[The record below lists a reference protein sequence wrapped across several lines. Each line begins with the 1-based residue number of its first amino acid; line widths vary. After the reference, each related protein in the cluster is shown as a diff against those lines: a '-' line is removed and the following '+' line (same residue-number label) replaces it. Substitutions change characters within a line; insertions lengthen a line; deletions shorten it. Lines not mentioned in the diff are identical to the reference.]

1 MARLTI
7 SLLGSLDI
15 KLNDRPVTHL
25 AKGKARALLADLVV
39 EADRPHQRET
49 LAGLLWP
56 DWPERS
62 ARNNLRNILSNL
74 RKAIGDRDATPPYL
88 FISRETIQF
97 NRASDCSVD
106 IWAFNE
112 WAEGNAP
119 TEQRLEKA
127 IALYRGP
134 FLEGF
139 SGGDSPAFDDWALG
153 VREQL
158 AHQFSVA
165 LQALA
170 EQYERRGE
178 YARACEVARRRVA
191 QAPWQEQA
199 HQSLMRLLALSG
211 QRGEALAQYVAF
223 CRSLR

>member
-170 EQYERRGE
+170 E
-178 YARACEVARRRVA
+178 
-191 QAPWQEQA
+191 
-199 HQSLMRLLALSG
+199 
-211 QRGEALAQYVAF
+211 
-223 CRSLR
+223 